1 MCGFLEIYFFCLF
14 LIFTVFPLL
23 LFTSSYFYWF
33 FLYREINF
41 QGGCVIWDLFCLT
54 ILLCKRL
61 TDKSNKKKSKKK
73 KEEANSTSESKLNG
87 SEAKIKKIKV
97 KKNEE
102 ASEESPVL
110 QSKGKIFFGVAGV
123 VGATVNTFQSVW
135 ILSSDIIADDKTVK
149 KKKLDKTKELGKEK
163 EKDKETKKKTKS
175 APKKKKGEAVVAL
188 NVLCSSTN
196 WLSLW
201 SKSADS
207 VTDGD
212 EEEEDT
218 AKKKTKKKTT
228 KDSSPSP
235 SATKEKKSKSKGT
248 RRKTS

>member
-1 MCGFLEIYFFCLF
+1 MWISWDLFFLFVFNFYSFSIVTFYKFLF
-14 LIFTVFPLL
+14 LQIFFVWGDF
-23 LFTSSYFYWF
+23 
-33 FLYREINF
+33 F

-54 ILLCKRL
+54 ILFCKRL

-135 ILSSDIIADDKTVK
+135 ILSSDIIADDKKVK

-175 APKKKKGEAVVAL
+175 APKKKKGEAVVAIECALQL
-188 NVLCSSTN
+188 NKLMI
-196 WLSLW
+196 SLIKI
-201 SKSADS
+201 SRFSY
-207 VTDGD
+207 
-212 EEEEDT
+212 
-218 AKKKTKKKTT
+218 
-228 KDSSPSP
+228 
-235 SATKEKKSKSKGT
+235 
-248 RRKTS
+248 RRRRGRGRHC